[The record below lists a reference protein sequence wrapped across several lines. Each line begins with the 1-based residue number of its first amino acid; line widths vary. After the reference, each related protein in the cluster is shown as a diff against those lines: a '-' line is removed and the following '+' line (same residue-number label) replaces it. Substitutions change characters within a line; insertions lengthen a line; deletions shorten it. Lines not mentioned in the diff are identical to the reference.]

1 MAYLSLPARK
11 TLVLLNRKQQTEGI
25 DALAA
30 KDICRFLDES
40 SHAVYQGMDELTDS
54 GMIIREEFNTAE
66 LTPAGIEYDLLLD
79 DSVADEY
86 DRMSPAMRIIMD
98 YFTERRANTIS
109 RDLVITEYGLLSG
122 EFEDALDAFDA
133 LGYPV
138 RDRTH

>member
-1 MAYLSLPARK
+1 MAYHSLPARM
-11 TLVLLNRKQQTEGI
+11 TLVLLKRKHTEDI
-25 DALAA
+25 DALTA

-40 SHAVYQGMDELTDS
+40 PPAVYQGMDELTDS
-54 GMIIREEFNTAE
+54 GLIRREESNTAE

-138 RDRTH
+138 RGRVQ